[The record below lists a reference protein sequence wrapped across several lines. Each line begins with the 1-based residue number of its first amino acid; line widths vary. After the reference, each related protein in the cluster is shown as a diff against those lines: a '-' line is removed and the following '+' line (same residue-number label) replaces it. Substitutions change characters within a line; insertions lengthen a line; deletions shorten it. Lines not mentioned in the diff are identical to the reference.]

1 MDIIDK
7 DFTAENY
14 QATLNVDKIIL
25 MQGLDES
32 SRVKRIFSRQYISE
46 YLKFHQ
52 YFSLVVINK
61 SKKCVNDNFLKL
73 FRESHLFQQSR
84 NIQVFVL

>member
-32 SRVKRIFSRQYISE
+32 SV
-46 YLKFHQ
+46 
-52 YFSLVVINK
+52 YFPDSIY
-61 SKKCVNDNFLKL
+61 
-73 FRESHLFQQSR
+73 HG
-84 NIQVFVL
+84 I